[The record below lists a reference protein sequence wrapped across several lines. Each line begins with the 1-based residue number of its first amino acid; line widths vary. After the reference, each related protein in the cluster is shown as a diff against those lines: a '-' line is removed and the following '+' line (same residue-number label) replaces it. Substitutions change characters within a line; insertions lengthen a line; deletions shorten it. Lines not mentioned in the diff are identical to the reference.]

1 MMKTNA
7 RNAYKTKLWPIVAGR
22 KIPDIHMYM
31 SVSTCS
37 NGHVEYTIYSAK
49 VSATASFGL
58 GLPLIIFAVAA

>member
-1 MMKTNA
+1 
-7 RNAYKTKLWPIVAGR
+7 
-22 KIPDIHMYM
+22 M
-31 SVSTCS
+31 SVSACF